1 MNGKL
6 NAKRPVVDFH
16 CDVLCKMQLDSQ
28 VDFSH
33 PSLDVTKERLLEGN
47 VRLQTFAIY
56 ISQVLGTP
64 RFEHIVRQ
72 IELFRQHVVSSSGGL
87 RPLLWR
93 EDLVEQDEQ
102 AEKLKHLDG
111 NGADQTDSPWALLS
125 LEGADALEGNPLYA
139 ELCYAMGIRLI
150 GLTWNYANWAADGIM
165 EPRGG
170 GLTRK
175 GRELVKRSNELGL
188 LLDVSHLSVQGFW
201 EVLEEGTLPPIASH
215 SNAFA
220 VCSHPR
226 NLRDDQIR
234 ALIACDGRIGLTF
247 VTMFIKEQ
255 GTVTAEDLLP
265 HIEHICA
272 LGGARHMMFGSDF
285 DGIERHVQGLEH
297 PGKYP
302 EFAELLL
309 KHYPEELVTGW
320 LGGHALHYLQ
330 TNLPSKRSF

>member
-1 MNGKL
+1 MNDKL
-6 NAKRPVVDFH
+6 KAKRPVVDFH
-16 CDVLCKMQLDSQ
+16 CDVLSKMQLNSQ

-33 PSLDVTKERLLEGN
+33 VSLDVTKESLLEGH
-47 VRLQTFAIY
+47 VQLQTFAIY

-64 RFEHIVRQ
+64 RFEHVVRQ
-72 IELFRQHVVSSSGGL
+72 IELFRQHILSSSGGL

-93 EDLVEQDEQ
+93 EDLEKKDE
-102 AEKLKHLDG
+102 APDKMPRTDG
-111 NGADQTDSPWALLS
+111 SGMHQTRSPWALLS

-139 ELCYAMGIRLI
+139 ELCYAMGIRLM

-165 EPRGG
+165 EQRGG

-175 GRELVKRSNELGL
+175 GHELVKRCNELGL
-188 LLDVSHLSVQGFW
+188 LLDVSHLSVRGFW
-201 EVLEEGTLPPIASH
+201 EVLEQAALPPIASH
-215 SNAFA
+215 SNAFT

-226 NLRDDQIR
+226 NLQDDQVR
-234 ALIACDGRIGLTF
+234 ALISRNGRIGLTF

-272 LGGARHMMFGSDF
+272 LGGARHLMFGSDF
-285 DGIERHVQGLEH
+285 DGIEHHVEGLEH

-302 EFAELLL
+302 AFAELLL
-309 KHYPEELVTGW
+309 KHYSEEMVKGW
-320 LGGHALHYLQ
+320 LGENALHYLQ
-330 TNLPSKRSF
+330 TNLPSKSSS